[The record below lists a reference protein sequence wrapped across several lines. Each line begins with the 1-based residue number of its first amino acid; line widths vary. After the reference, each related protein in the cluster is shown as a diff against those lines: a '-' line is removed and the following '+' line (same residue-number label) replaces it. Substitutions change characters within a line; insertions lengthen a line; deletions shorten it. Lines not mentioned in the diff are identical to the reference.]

1 MHRLAAPDMH
11 IQSAQT
17 ALKRLLKAEQWIS
30 CVAFAVLITVIFA
43 DVLSREL
50 TGSGMHWARQVGV
63 YANIFI
69 VMAGFGLAS
78 ASGAHLRPRFADGW
92 LPVSWNAALIR
103 LQEGVMALFCLA
115 FAAVAVQVV
124 AETYSMQERS
134 VVLRVVV
141 WPFQVVIPAAFAV
154 AAVRHAIYALRP
166 QLRPTDEQAGSG

>member
-1 MHRLAAPDMH
+1 MQIL
-11 IQSAQT
+11 SAQI
-17 ALKRLLKAEQWIS
+17 ALKGLVKAERWIS

-43 DVLSREL
+43 DVVSREL

-78 ASGAHLRPRFADGW
+78 ASGDHLRPRFADEW
-92 LPVSWNAALIR
+92 LPASWDAVLTR
-103 LQEGVMALFCLA
+103 VQEGVMALFCLA

-141 WPFQVVIPAAFAV
+141 WPFQAVIPAAFVV
-154 AAVRHAIYALRP
+154 AAVRHALYALRP
-166 QLRPTDEQAGSG
+166 QLRPGDKRSGSG

>member
-1 MHRLAAPDMH
+1 MQIL
-11 IQSAQT
+11 SAQY
-17 ALKRLLKAEQWIS
+17 ALKRLVKAERWIS
-30 CVAFAVLITVIFA
+30 CVAFAVLITVIFT
-43 DVLSREL
+43 DVVSREL

-78 ASGAHLRPRFADGW
+78 ASGDHLRPRFADGW
-92 LPVSWNAALIR
+92 LPARWDVVLTR

-115 FAAVAVQVV
+115 FAVVAVQVV

-166 QLRPTDEQAGSG
+166 QLRPSDKKAGSG